1 MKRYYLITFSWTAGE
16 LSKVEEY
23 KVFTDTKEPLREI
36 VNANV
41 IHRGFCLLEMQEA
54 ETEIIR
60 IQRDIDEWISDQV
73 LEILRSEC
81 SSTFKCKDG
90 LYRIVVTSD
99 YPEKSKD
106 WRPLRLQNHISKILC
121 DTIIEA
127 ERDIRINDILS

>member
-1 MKRYYLITFSWTAGE
+1 MKRYYLVTFSWTAGE

-36 VNANV
+36 ANINV
-41 IHRGFCLLEMQEA
+41 ISS
-54 ETEIIR
+54 
-60 IQRDIDEWISDQV
+60 DIDKGISDQI

-106 WRPLRLQNHISKILC
+106 WRPLRLKNHISKILC

-127 ERDIRINDILS
+127 ERDIKINDVLS